1 MPPVRTCD
9 AVLRRPNLL
18 EVIGAGL
25 GRTGTHSLAAALE
38 TLGFGPCYHMHEL
51 RRNPDHAATWMDAL
65 EGKEVDW
72 RAFFRPYRSTVEWP
86 AVSFLPQIL
95 VAFPQARVILTLR
108 DAEDWYESAHATI
121 FDGLELSQ
129 FNPEPI
135 ARERSHLARRLILD
149 GVFSGRHRDREHAIA
164 VYRQHQEQ
172 VMAMVPPARLL
183 RYRIA
188 EGWGPLCAFLG
199 VEEPEASF
207 YWRNERSQFMST
219 EPAWA
224 QEIRKRST
232 DTET

>member
-1 MPPVRTCD
+1 M
-9 AVLRRPNLL
+9 L

-51 RRNPDHAATWMDAL
+51 QRNPDHAVTWMDAL
-65 EGKEVDW
+65 DGRKVDW

-86 AVSFLPQIL
+86 AVSFLPQL
-95 VAFPQARVILTLR
+95 LEAFPQARVILTLR
-108 DAEDWYESAHATI
+108 DPESWYESASATI
-121 FDGLELSQ
+121 FDGLELSH
-129 FNPEPI
+129 FNPDPA
-135 ARERSHLARRLILD
+135 ARERSAMAGRLILD

-164 VYRQHQEQ
+164 VYQRHQEQ
-172 VMAMVPPARLL
+172 VMAMVPPDRLL

-188 EGWGPLCAFLG
+188 EGWGPLCAFLD
-199 VEEPEASF
+199 VEEPDAGF
-207 YWRNERSQFMST
+207 FRRNERSEFMST

-224 QEIRKRST
+224 KEIRKRST